1 MIHSAYPDDS
11 SARHIKRDILVTSK
25 ITREN
30 PDSKILIF
38 TMHENPILLESSER
52 VGAKGLVIKSRA
64 TTELT
69 PALKAILAWKTYF
82 QS

>member
-1 MIHSAYPDDS
+1 
-11 SARHIKRDILVTSK
+11 
-25 ITREN
+25 
-30 PDSKILIF
+30 
-38 TMHENPILLESSER
+38 MHENPILLESSER